1 LVDLGQGVAVPVVA
15 GVLEAEEAAT
25 EVVEVEVS
33 VVEEVG
39 TEVVAP

>member
-1 LVDLGQGVAVPVVA
+1 MVA